1 MQNFPMKVPTFKV
14 VFLNLVLVLPLIA
27 QERQSED
34 TTSLPSQEPP
44 MSTPSSEPSSTLLP
58 GSGNTQVQALFAN
71 MNRPA
76 PVTPPM
82 VEQLQKVLV
91 EAEKDGYPVRYPAL
105 ASKPVPV
112 QDEPALL
119 ASINRPAPVTPPMV
133 EQLQK
138 ALVEAEE
145 NRYPALPPAPEPVPI
160 QDKPVEEVIE
170 TMTSVGTEPE
180 ATPYSSG
187 SLSDG
192 NLSDG
197 NLSEKIEPLEIG
209 SHSSG
214 NPSSV
219 SAPEPRP
226 SVSAHSAPAPP
237 KKEFKLF
244 KKRPGHQ
251 PLFGPNGKLREVIS
265 GGKKSR
271 PEIVPDK

>member
-1 MQNFPMKVPTFKV
+1 M
-14 VFLNLVLVLPLIA
+14 A
-27 QERQSED
+27 QEKPSESA
-34 TTSLPSQEPP
+34 TSSPSTAPP
-44 MSTPSSEPSSTLLP
+44 LAASSSEPSSALLP
-58 GSGNTQVQALFAN
+58 GSGDLQVQALFAN

-82 VEQLQKVLV
+82 VEKLQKVLV

-119 ASINRPAPVTPPMV
+119 ASINRPAPVTPPLV

-180 ATPYSSG
+180 ATPHSSG

-192 NLSDG
+192 NLS
-197 NLSEKIEPLEIG
+197 EKIKPLEIG

-219 SAPEPRP
+219 SAPEPKP

-244 KKRPGHQ
+244 KKKPGHQ
-251 PLFGPNGKLREVIS
+251 PLFGPNGKLREVFS